1 MPKNDVFEPKVS
13 APGLERK
20 RENNQAVNP
29 PSYMQLGGLTG
40 ASKLNRDDAVMGL
53 EKGGPQAKQG
63 KPI

>member
-1 MPKNDVFEPKVS
+1 MAKGYLEPKVS

-20 RENNQAVNP
+20 RENNQAVNAP
-29 PSYMQLGGLTG
+29 NYMPFGGFTS
-40 ASKLNRDDAVMGL
+40 ASKLNREDAVMGL